1 MSVWWQFR
9 ALIKKNVL
17 TLKRSIF
24 MTLMEILYPILLMLV
39 GYLVE
44 RAFASKKF
52 TWAGEGS
59 TEEYLIDKGNFGFDY
74 DLYTHLAGIA
84 QYNQLGLTQQKYFTD
99 IAYKIGPANLLKL
112 QQKLVFVLNALNK
125 GEGIWNYVDPLE
137 EVHKIP
143 VTTMVGLPSKPLTM
157 ICYNRFHIAFV
168 GFKPDDQNGPGPA
181 IINYIGIEAISLNRS
196 YTYDYFENIDE
207 LNNYITSEDYGKD
220 DKPTI
225 CFGIYFKKNGEK
237 DYSASL
243 HYFNDFIS
251 HGIED
256 VPNNLKAPNEEMQQG
271 PNMNDIIK
279 YSNNGYIQIMNILA
293 NFILKDSYPEKDPYI
308 NYGFA
313 VQKYDSYKYNEFAT
327 FAGVYFTFF
336 IVLSYLCPL
345 ILYVLKMVVEKESR
359 SKEVMK
365 IMGMGE
371 GTYFLSYFVE
381 YFIVNII
388 YAFIVGYIASLMFYQ
403 IPYLYLVLYL
413 WLFGLN
419 VFALAFF
426 CQSFMDTTR
435 LALIVSCLI
444 YCLMLFVSAA
454 VYDDNIKKVYKTV
467 ASLLPPVNLLLG
479 AFTLGRFEGM
489 FFKFHTK
496 DIKENYLNYS
506 MATCYIMFTADFF
519 IYLFLG
525 YYLQNVIPHEYG
537 VAKPWYYI
545 FLPSYW
551 CGDCCSRKNK
561 KKEINESKNVKQN
574 KNIDSTKKNDKE
586 FNGSIQSI
594 QIGNGLNDVDLIV
607 KQNDLVSQHSNNSSV
622 FDDNP
627 NEGNID
633 FQNEDLYRDKDKKN
647 DVFMLRDITK
657 VYGDGKMACNKI
669 SFNLFRNEIFAL
681 LGRNGAGKTSL
692 INGKLK

>member
-1 MSVWWQFR
+1 MSAWWQFR
-9 ALIKKNVL
+9 ALIRKNLL

-24 MTLMEILYPILLMLV
+24 MTLLEIFYPIILMLV
-39 GYLVE
+39 GYLVKHN
-44 RAFASKKF
+44 AFSSQKF
-52 TWAGEGS
+52 TWEGEG
-59 TEEYLIDKGNFGFDY
+59 TMPEYLIDKGN
-74 DLYTHLAGIA
+74 
-84 QYNQLGLTQQKYFTD
+84 LGLDYSIYT
-99 IAYKIGPANLLKL
+99 NLPSSASSAPSGT
-112 QQKLVFVLNALNK
+112 V
-125 GEGIWNYVDPLE
+125 GSGIWKYIDPLGKE
-137 EVHKIP
+137 HP
-143 VTTMVGLPSKPLTM
+143 TTLTTFHGLPLKPLTT
-157 ICYNRFHIAFV
+157 ICYNRFTIAFV
-168 GFKPDDQNGPGPA
+168 GFKETDELGG
-181 IINYIGIEAISLNRS
+181 IIKHYIAVENTVLNRPYS
-196 YTYDYFENIDE
+196 YKYFKDVEE
-207 LNNYITSEDYGKD
+207 LNDYVTSEDYGQAQ
-220 DKPTI
+220 KPSI
-225 CFGIYFKKNGEK
+225 CFGISFKENAANK
-237 DYSASL
+237 YSASL
-243 HYFNDFIS
+243 HYFNDFIT

-256 VPNNLKAPNEEMQQG
+256 VPNNLKPPNEEMQQG

-279 YSNNGYIQIMNILA
+279 YSNNGYIQMLNILA
-293 NFILKDSYPEKDPYI
+293 NYALKKKHTSGSI

-313 VQKYDSYKYNEFAT
+313 VQKYDSYKYNAFAS
-327 FAGVYFTFF
+327 FAGLYFTFF
-336 IVLSYLCPL
+336 VILAYLCPL

-381 YFIVNII
+381 YFVINII
-388 YAFIVGYIASLMFYQ
+388 YAFALGYIASLMFYQ

-454 VYDDNIKKVYKTV
+454 VYDDNIKKLYKTI
-467 ASLLPPVNLLLG
+467 AALLPPVNLLLG
-479 AFTLGRFEGM
+479 AFTLGKFEGM
-489 FFKFHTK
+489 FFPFYWK
-496 DIKENYLNYS
+496 DVKENYLNYS
-506 MATCYIMFTADFF
+506 MSTCYIMFAADFF

-525 YYLQNVIPHEYG
+525 YYFQSVIPHEYG
-537 VAKPWYYI
+537 VAKPWYFI

-551 CGDCCSRKNK
+551 CGDCCCK
-561 KKEINESKNVKQN
+561 KKKKNNVNVEKDNGKNINENMNGKIQTLELKENGKNNGALITQN
-574 KNIDSTKKNDKE
+574 ISFLSNAS
-586 FNGSIQSI
+586 SI
-594 QIGNGLNDVDLIV
+594 
-607 KQNDLVSQHSNNSSV
+607 

-647 DVFMLRDITK
+647 DVFMLRNVTK
-657 VYGDGKMACNKI
+657 VYGDGKMACNNI

-692 INGKLK
+692 INGKYILIL

>member
-9 ALIKKNVL
+9 ALIKKNAL

-24 MTLMEILYPILLMLV
+24 MTLMEIFYPILLMLV

-44 RAFASKKF
+44 KAFSSKKYLF
-52 TWAGEGS
+52 ENEG
-59 TEEYLIDKGNFGFDY
+59 TMEEYLIDKGNFGLDY
-74 DLYTHLAGIA
+74 SVYKHLAAIS
-84 QYNQLGLTQQKYFTD
+84 QYKKLNKNELDYFNDLGT
-99 IAYKIGPANLLKL
+99 KIGPVNAYNLAQKIGEL
-112 QQKLVFVLNALNK
+112 QFYLSPGQGTWK
-125 GEGIWNYVDPLE
+125 YVDPLKD
-137 EVHKIP
+137 VHDVP
-143 VTTMVGLPSKPLTM
+143 LSTMLGLPIKPLTM
-157 ICYNRFHIAFV
+157 ICYNRFHIAFI
-168 GFKPDDQNGPGPA
+168 GFRPEESIGP
-181 IINYIGIEAISLNRS
+181 IIREYIGIEEISLERT
-196 YTYDYFENIDE
+196 YVYDYFKDIDE
-207 LNNYITSEDYGKD
+207 LNEYITSEDYGKP

-225 CFGIYFKKNGEK
+225 CFGIFFKKNDDK

-279 YSNNGYIQIMNILA
+279 YSNNGYIQMMNIIS
-293 NFILKDSYPEKDPYI
+293 NYILKDSFQDKDPYI

-313 VQKYDSYKYNEFAT
+313 VQKYDSYKYNEFAS

-381 YFIVNII
+381 FFVINII
-388 YAFIVGYIASLMFYQ
+388 YSFVVGYIASLMFYQ
-403 IPYLYLVLYL
+403 IPYMYLVLYL

-454 VYDDNIKKVYKTV
+454 VYDDKIKKVYKTV
-467 ASLLPPVNLLLG
+467 AALLPPVNLLLG
-479 AFTLGRFEGM
+479 AFTLGQFEGM
-489 FFKFHTK
+489 FFKFHSK
-496 DIKENYLNYS
+496 DVNENYLNYS

-537 VAKPWYYI
+537 VLNLGI
-545 FLPSYW
+545 LFFCLVTGVEIVFLK
-551 CGDCCSRKNK
+551 GKEEEK
-561 KKEINESKNVKQN
+561 KI
-574 KNIDSTKKNDKE
+574 
-586 FNGSIQSI
+586 
-594 QIGNGLNDVDLIV
+594 
-607 KQNDLVSQHSNNSSV
+607 
-622 FDDNP
+622 
-627 NEGNID
+627 
-633 FQNEDLYRDKDKKN
+633 
-647 DVFMLRDITK
+647 
-657 VYGDGKMACNKI
+657 
-669 SFNLFRNEIFAL
+669 
-681 LGRNGAGKTSL
+681 
-692 INGKLK
+692 